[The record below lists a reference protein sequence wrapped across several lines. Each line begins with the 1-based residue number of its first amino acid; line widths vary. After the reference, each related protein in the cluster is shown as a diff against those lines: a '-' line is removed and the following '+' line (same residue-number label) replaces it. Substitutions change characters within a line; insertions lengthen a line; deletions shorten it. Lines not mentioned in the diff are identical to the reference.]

1 MFRFKATIEIIGV
14 NPFVFV
20 PDEILQKIF
29 IIAGKNKGHIPIKG
43 TINQK
48 PYLQTLVKYD
58 GSWRLYINT
67 SMLKNSPQHIGEIVD
82 ITINYDPES
91 REIIPPESFIK
102 ALNDNQVAKSI
113 FNKLSN
119 SRKKEI
125 IRYLANLK
133 SEESLHKNIKRA
145 INFLHG
151 NERFVGRDKP

>member
-1 MFRFKATIEIIGV
+1 M
-14 NPFVFV
+14 
-20 PDEILQKIF
+20 
-29 IIAGKNKGHIPIKG
+29 
-43 TINQK
+43 
-48 PYLQTLVKYD
+48 KYD

>member
-1 MFRFKATIEIIGV
+1 MFRFKATIENIGV
-14 NPFVFV
+14 NPFVYV
-20 PDEILQKIF
+20 PDEILQQIF